1 VTFDRYFRVSPA
13 RDLSELFEIVRDG
26 RPRTRAEIATI
37 TGLAR
42 STVAARVDALMAKG
56 LISPVSEGQS
66 TGGRP
71 PSLFALTPDARL
83 VVGVDLGAS
92 HANVAISD
100 LTGAVIVKQLLP
112 IAIAAGPEEVLGSVV
127 SLANS
132 LLTTLGRQE
141 DDLLGIGIGLPGP
154 VEHITG
160 KPANPPIMPGW
171 DGFDVPAWVRHRI
184 DVPVLVDNDVNMM
197 ALGERSMQWPQ
208 VDDLIFVKVATGIG
222 SGIIAGGKLQRGA
235 NGIAGDI
242 GHVPIVRGAGVPC
255 HCGNLGCLEAIASGP
270 AIARRLRE
278 ANREADGGADV
289 VQLVRN
295 GDIEAIQAV
304 RQAGRDIGEV
314 LATCVS
320 ITNPSVIVIG
330 GLMAEAGEHLIAGV
344 REVVYSRSMP
354 LATEH
359 LTIVQS
365 QTAADAGIIG
375 ASILSIEHALS
386 IGALDE
392 LS

>member
-1 VTFDRYFRVSPA
+1 M
-13 RDLSELFEIVRDG
+13 
-26 RPRTRAEIATI
+26 

-42 STVAARVDALMAKG
+42 STVAARVDALMTKG
-56 LISPVSEGQS
+56 LISPVSEAQS

-92 HANVAISD
+92 HVNVAVAD
-100 LTGAVIVKQLLP
+100 LTGAVIVKERHE
-112 IAIAAGPEEVLGSVV
+112 IAIAAGPEAVLGSVV
-127 SLANS
+127 GLANS
-132 LLTTLGRQE
+132 LLAVLGRS
-141 DDLLGIGIGLPGP
+141 DRDLLGIGIGLPGP
-154 VEHITG
+154 VEHSTG
-160 KPANPPIMPGW
+160 KPVTPPIMPGW
-171 DGFDVPAWVRHRI
+171 DGFDVPAWVRQKI

-197 ALGERSMQWPQ
+197 ALGERSVRWSA

-222 SGIIAGGKLQRGA
+222 SGIISGGELQRGA

-242 GHVPIVRGAGVPC
+242 GHIPIARGAGIPC
-255 HCGNLGCLEAIASGP
+255 HCGNLGCLEAVASGP
-270 AIARRLRE
+270 AIARRLRD
-278 ANREADGGADV
+278 ANHRTDSGADV
-289 VQLVRN
+289 VHLVR
-295 GDIEAIQAV
+295 GSDIDAIQAV

-320 ITNPSVIVIG
+320 IINPSVIVIG
-330 GLMAEAGEHLIAGV
+330 GLMAQAGEHLIAGV

-359 LTIVQS
+359 LSIVQS

-375 ASILSIEHALS
+375 ASILSIDHALAN
-386 IGALDE
+386 GALDE
-392 LS
+392 SD